1 MYIRT
6 LQLRNVRSWPE
17 LDLHLGPGITVFS
30 GPNGHGKTNVVEALD
45 FVAHQGSHRVSTDA
59 PLVREGHEYTTVS
72 ATAINS
78 GRELTA
84 HMLIKAR
91 GSNKA
96 QINRAPCKSSRQLLG
111 IVKTVLFSPEDLAL
125 VRGEPEHRR
134 RFLDDLLIGRF
145 PRWAGTRSDYDKI
158 LRQRNTLLK
167 RASRTLRQGYGG
179 GNDSD
184 SALDTLD
191 TWDSHL
197 AAAGAQVMV
206 QRIVLAHVLSPY
218 VKNAYQRLAPE
229 SRPAQ
234 ITYRST
240 VHKAL
245 GEAGITPETVA
256 NDVAGATPVIEAVLL
271 SELARRR
278 DTDIQRG
285 TSTCGPHRDDV
296 ELLLGTQPARGY
308 ASHGE
313 SWSFA
318 LALRLA
324 SFEWQR
330 EQGTDPILILD
341 DVFAEL
347 DAARRRAL
355 ATVAKDAEQTLVTAA
370 VGDDLPQ
377 DLVNSDIRVLT
388 VEASTVEDSD
398 IRSSQ
403 ITHDSDDGGATETDD
418 EGGDAHE

>member
-1 MYIRT
+1 M
-6 LQLRNVRSWPE
+6 
-17 LDLHLGPGITVFS
+17 FS

-191 TWDSHL
+191 TWDSVSYTHL
-197 AAAGAQVMV
+197 
-206 QRIVLAHVLSPY
+206 
-218 VKNAYQRLAPE
+218 
-229 SRPAQ
+229 
-234 ITYRST
+234 
-240 VHKAL
+240 
-245 GEAGITPETVA
+245 
-256 NDVAGATPVIEAVLL
+256 
-271 SELARRR
+271 
-278 DTDIQRG
+278 
-285 TSTCGPHRDDV
+285 
-296 ELLLGTQPARGY
+296 
-308 ASHGE
+308 
-313 SWSFA
+313 
-318 LALRLA
+318 
-324 SFEWQR
+324 
-330 EQGTDPILILD
+330 
-341 DVFAEL
+341 
-347 DAARRRAL
+347 
-355 ATVAKDAEQTLVTAA
+355 
-370 VGDDLPQ
+370 
-377 DLVNSDIRVLT
+377 
-388 VEASTVEDSD
+388 
-398 IRSSQ
+398 
-403 ITHDSDDGGATETDD
+403 
-418 EGGDAHE
+418 

>member
-1 MYIRT
+1 M
-6 LQLRNVRSWPE
+6 
-17 LDLHLGPGITVFS
+17 
-30 GPNGHGKTNVVEALD
+30 
-45 FVAHQGSHRVSTDA
+45 
-59 PLVREGHEYTTVS
+59 
-72 ATAINS
+72 
-78 GRELTA
+78 
-84 HMLIKAR
+84 
-91 GSNKA
+91 
-96 QINRAPCKSSRQLLG
+96 
-111 IVKTVLFSPEDLAL
+111 
-125 VRGEPEHRR
+125 
-134 RFLDDLLIGRF
+134 
-145 PRWAGTRSDYDKI
+145 
-158 LRQRNTLLK
+158 
-167 RASRTLRQGYGG
+167 
-179 GNDSD
+179 
-184 SALDTLD
+184 
-191 TWDSHL
+191 
-197 AAAGAQVMV
+197 
-206 QRIVLAHVLSPY
+206 
-218 VKNAYQRLAPE
+218 
-229 SRPAQ
+229 
-234 ITYRST
+234 
-240 VHKAL
+240 
-245 GEAGITPETVA
+245 
-256 NDVAGATPVIEAVLL
+256 L

-398 IRSSQ
+398 IRSSR
-403 ITHDSDDGGATETDD
+403 ITHDSADGGATETDD

>member
-1 MYIRT
+1 MYIRA
-6 LQLRNVRSWPE
+6 LQLRNFRSWPE

-45 FVAHQGSHRVSTDA
+45 YVAHLGSHRVSTDA

-72 ATAINS
+72 ATAVNS

-96 QINRAPCKSSRQLLG
+96 QINRAPCKSPRQLLG
-111 IVKTVLFSPEDLAL
+111 IVKTVLFSPEDLTL

-167 RASRTLRQGYGG
+167 RSSRTLRQGYRG

-240 VHKAL
+240 VNKAL
-245 GEAGITPETVA
+245 GEAGITPATVA

-398 IRSSQ
+398 IRSSR
-403 ITHDSDDGGATETDD
+403 ITHDSADGGATETDD